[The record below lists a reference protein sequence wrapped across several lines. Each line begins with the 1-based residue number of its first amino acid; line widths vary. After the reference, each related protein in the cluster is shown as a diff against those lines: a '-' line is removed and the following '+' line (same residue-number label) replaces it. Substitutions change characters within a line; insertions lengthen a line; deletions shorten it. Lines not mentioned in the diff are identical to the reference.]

1 MSRFVVIRE
10 QSGVRERLVE
20 ETAVP
25 TEAVLHGVLQ
35 RNPELVPA
43 ADIGFGRT
51 VTVGFETNLVSGA
64 ADLILMDDAGKLCI
78 VEVKKQGNTD
88 TRRVVAQVMDY
99 AAALWGKT
107 LAEFEREVLRPRL
120 GANDSRGLREFVV
133 DELMQ
138 GNDDAEDAT
147 DRLLESLSE
156 TLRSGE
162 FTLVVAAPEIPEGVE
177 RVMEYLNGRGLTIY
191 GLEVSY
197 FAGEIEAFVPRVV
210 VRPTISGR
218 IAARDSH
225 AGTRTDIEPESFFDT
240 LPETISD
247 VVRAFLDEVPGIG
260 AELQWRHYGPRV
272 RFRGSAGPK
281 VVASIQG
288 DGAYIVTGPLQG
300 IDSAPARRALEKLQ
314 KLSGVSAKPGAT
326 YPGINIRKATRAE
339 IEAFFGVAKQFLA
352 ELVDAPSAGTRAAAA
367 GAALGRDSA

>member
-1 MSRFVVIRE
+1 VSRFVVIRE

-107 LAEFEREVLRPRL
+107 LAEFEREVLRQRL
-120 GANDSRGLREFVV
+120 GATDSRGLREFVV

-138 GNDDAEDAT
+138 GNDDVEDAT

-197 FAGEIEAFVPRVV
+197 YRARELLRHP
-210 VRPTISGR
+210 
-218 IAARDSH
+218 ARDN
-225 AGTRTDIEPESFFDT
+225 
-240 LPETISD
+240 
-247 VVRAFLDEVPGIG
+247 
-260 AELQWRHYGPRV
+260 Q
-272 RFRGSAGPK
+272 
-281 VVASIQG
+281 
-288 DGAYIVTGPLQG
+288 
-300 IDSAPARRALEKLQ
+300 
-314 KLSGVSAKPGAT
+314 
-326 YPGINIRKATRAE
+326 
-339 IEAFFGVAKQFLA
+339 
-352 ELVDAPSAGTRAAAA
+352 
-367 GAALGRDSA
+367 